1 MPAACAAIFRRIRS
15 FSLSIGQLTF
25 GSFLLL
31 LAVITA
37 TSMASVIAIRHID
50 STFAELQR
58 LQDVGDLAE
67 EIDRRMNELRL
78 AARDFVTD
86 PGARPE
92 RVGEAASEL
101 NTLLKKTRLELAP
114 EQQAMIDGVTQRLA
128 NYREGIERITTLIS
142 HRAELLQ
149 TLPPARARFEEAVTG
164 TPDRRNA
171 RTMFRAQNQI
181 SAALLAH
188 DPEGAEREAR
198 RARAQQI
205 DDPELRA
212 AADAYTDTI
221 ISIAGTE
228 GDIAKLDKE
237 VLGTEG
243 RLIGRVTELLRE
255 LSSRQGRVLSHDFA
269 RTLSETKL
277 QSIVLG
283 TIGVLIGIFAA
294 SFVVS
299 RTVRPLV
306 SIAGSIRAL
315 AAGKKDA
322 SIPDTDINNEIGDI
336 ARAAEVFRRTLV
348 DADAAREAA
357 VRALAEQR
365 LAEES
370 YRKLFEA
377 SVDGIYVTTPAGAL
391 INANPAVARM
401 MGYDTSEQLIAS
413 IGDISQTVYVHP
425 AAREQFQLLMQRD
438 GVVRDFEYQVRRR
451 DGGVLWLSDSAT
463 VVRDVTGEVIRYEG
477 TVRDITDQKRAE
489 DAIAEGRRLLQQ
501 VIDTVPAVINV
512 KDRELRYVLMNRYMA
527 GIFEVEPKDAIGR
540 TTTDLMSRYGAKK
553 TDEND
558 QRVLKTKKGLGFYE
572 EEYLDSKGN
581 MRHWLVN
588 KLPLLDADGEIER
601 IVTVA
606 LDIGERKRGEQEMR
620 KARDAAETALRNLR
634 ETQVSLIE
642 AEKLA
647 ALGRLVA
654 GVAHEVNNPVGISL
668 TVASALER
676 KTAMFAAEVARGE
689 LRRSSLNDFIE
700 TSRDASS
707 QLVANLNRAAEL
719 IQSFKQ
725 VAADR
730 NYSDQRT
737 FDLADLTEQVVLS
750 LRPGLRKH
758 NLTLNVGCQPNL
770 IMNSYPGPYGQVLT
784 NLFLNSVAHAFPDG
798 RPGTIDIQARESG
811 KDNVEIIFSDNGCGM
826 SLDVRRRAFDPF
838 FTTRRDQGGTG
849 LGLHI
854 VYSIVTNRLGGRLD
868 LDSEPGGGTRI
879 QIILPRIAPLEQAA
893 E

>member
-1 MPAACAAIFRRIRS
+1 MPPAFAALLKRARS

-31 LAVITA
+31 LAVIAA

-67 EIDRRMNELRL
+67 EIDRQMNELRL

-86 PGARPE
+86 PTAQSD
-92 RVGEAASEL
+92 RVAQAASQL
-101 NTLLKKTRLELAP
+101 SALLKKTRLQLAP
-114 EQQAMIDGVTQRLA
+114 EQQAMIDGVSQRLA
-128 NYREGIERITTLIS
+128 NYREGIERVSELIS
-142 HRAELLQ
+142 HRAELLKAAPPLRASFEQ
-149 TLPPARARFEEAVTG
+149 AVAAAPDRASRRMVFLAHNEIASALLANDPARAE
-164 TPDRRNA
+164 
-171 RTMFRAQNQI
+171 Q
-181 SAALLAH
+181 AAKGMKALA
-188 DPEGAEREAR
+188 
-198 RARAQQI
+198 I
-205 DDPELRA
+205 DDPALRA
-212 AADAYTDTI
+212 AADAYAQAI
-221 ISIAGTE
+221 IAIAGTE
-228 GDIAKLDKE
+228 SQIATLDRD

-255 LSSRQGRVLSHDFA
+255 LSARQGRVLSHDFA
-269 RTLSETKL
+269 RTLAEAKW
-277 QSIVLG
+277 QSIILS
-283 TIGVLIGIFAA
+283 TIGVLIGTFAA
-294 SFVVS
+294 SFVVR
-299 RTVRPLV
+299 RTVRPLA
-306 SIAGSIRAL
+306 SIASSIRAL
-315 AAGKKDA
+315 AAGEKSA
-322 SIPDTDINNEIGDI
+322 SIPETDIKNEIGDI

-357 VRALAEQR
+357 LRALSEQR

-370 YRKLFEA
+370 YRKLFEG
-377 SVDGIYVTTPAGAL
+377 SVEGIYVTTPSGAL
-391 INANPAVARM
+391 LNANPALARM
-401 MGYDTSEQLIAS
+401 MGYETPEGLINGIS
-413 IGDISQTVYVHP
+413 DISVNVYIHP
-425 AAREQFQLLMQRD
+425 EAREEYKRLMHRD
-438 GVVRDFEYQVRRR
+438 GMVRDFEYQVRQR
-451 DGGVLWLSDSAT
+451 GGGILWLSDSAT
-463 VVRDVTGEVIRYEG
+463 AVRDENGAVMRYEG

-512 KDRELRYVLMNRYMA
+512 KDRDLRYVLMNRYMA
-527 GIFEVEPKDAIGR
+527 GIFSIEPSEAIGH
-540 TTTDLMSRYGAKK
+540 TTTDLMSRYGAAK

-572 EEYLDSKGN
+572 EEYLDSAGN
-581 MRHWLVN
+581 LRHWLVN
-588 KLPLLDADGEIER
+588 KMPLLDADGAIEH

-634 ETQVSLIE
+634 ETQASLIE

-676 KTAMFAAEVARGE
+676 KAANFAAEVMGGN
-689 LRRSSLNDFIE
+689 LRRSSLNDFLQM
-700 TSRDASS
+700 SRDAAS

-750 LRPGLRKH
+750 LRPGLRKQ
-758 NLTLNVGCQPNL
+758 NLTLNVECQPNL

-798 RPGTIDIQARESG
+798 RPGVIEIQAHESG
-811 KDNVEIIFSDNGCGM
+811 KDNVEIIFSDNGVGM

-868 LDSEPGGGTRI
+868 LDSQPGGGTRI
-879 QIILPRIAPLEQAA
+879 QMILPRVAPLEQAA